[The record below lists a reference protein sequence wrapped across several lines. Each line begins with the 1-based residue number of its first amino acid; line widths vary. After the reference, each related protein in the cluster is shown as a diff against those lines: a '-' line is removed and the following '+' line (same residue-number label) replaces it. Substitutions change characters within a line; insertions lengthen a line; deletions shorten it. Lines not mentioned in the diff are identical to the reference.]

1 MDGRMGVACHAMRTL
16 RWHLG
21 FFLRVPA
28 FLPALDCSGM
38 DWTGLDFFGVFL
50 SDTWCSL
57 AWFPACAL
65 RQRVSCFLLFD
76 SMLLFGASFRYSRR
90 AFLRGVVVF
99 A

>member
-1 MDGRMGVACHAMRTL
+1 
-16 RWHLG
+16 
-21 FFLRVPA
+21 
-28 FLPALDCSGM
+28 M
-38 DWTGLDFFGVFL
+38 DWTGLDFFGVAWVYNHSVWVFL